1 LKEGVALSAIGAAL
15 GLGGALLAVRLL
27 SSTLIGVSPSDPPT
41 YAAAGALQIVVA
53 MAACMM
59 PAVRAMRSDP
69 MVALRQE

>member
-1 LKEGVALSAIGAAL
+1 
-15 GLGGALLAVRLL
+15 
-27 SSTLIGVSPSDPPT
+27 
-41 YAAAGALQIVVA
+41 LQIVVA